1 MKRILACTM
10 LFCAMQSARSL
21 AGETVPIATPTP
33 APATQATAEPDRAGF
48 LYTYLERTSLYRD
61 TMFSIDAYKP
71 FGSRTSAI
79 RPFVDLFAND
89 DTRTGGGVVPQT
101 LNDNYAGLALGVQY
115 TNPQGLRAFA
125 QGGVTTKIGSIA
137 ATPSGGDLRGGLEYY
152 REWGG
157 ALKRQAAYGNF
168 FGDGIYY
175 SRYHDLQFYEQLE
188 IGSTPPNERHPVSV
202 FARAVLALDTH
213 PYFYGNYAELTLG
226 VRLTPF
232 GLRGP
237 AIELGGV
244 TGTYLR
250 GNLLPI
256 GVAKTYVDFRPTISY
271 GVNI

>member
-1 MKRILACTM
+1 MKYFL
-10 LFCAMQSARSL
+10 
-21 AGETVPIATPTP
+21 VPIALVVMLNAARVLAAEPATSP
-33 APATQATAEPDRAGF
+33 APSPVASAAPDRAGF
-48 LYTYLERTSLYRD
+48 LYTYLEHTSQYRD
-61 TMFSIDAYKP
+61 TVFSIDAYKP
-71 FGSRTSAI
+71 FGSPSHAV

-101 LNDNYAGLALGVQY
+101 LNDNYAGLALGLQY
-115 TNPQGLRAFA
+115 TNSAGLRAFV
-125 QGGVTTKIGSIA
+125 QGGATTKIGSIA

-157 ALKRQAAYGNF
+157 AAERKAAYGNF

-175 SRYHDLQFYEQLE
+175 SRYHDLQFYEQVE
-188 IGSTPPNERHPVSV
+188 IGSTPPLQSHPVTL
-202 FARAVLALDTH
+202 FARGVLALDTH
-213 PYFYGNYAELTLG
+213 PYFYGNYAEMTLG

-244 TGTYLR
+244 AGTYLR

-256 GVAKTYVDFRPTISY
+256 GISKTYIDFRPTISY

>member
-1 MKRILACTM
+1 MKRVLACFV
-10 LFCAMQSARSL
+10 LLVAMQGERAL
-21 AGETVPIATPTP
+21 AAEAAPVATSSP
-33 APATQATAEPDRAGF
+33 APAAQASVAPDRAGF

-61 TMFSIDAYKP
+61 TVFSVDAYKP
-71 FGSRTSAI
+71 FGSRASAV

-101 LNDNYAGLALGVQY
+101 LNDNYAGLALGMQY

-125 QGGVTTKIGSIA
+125 QAGVTTKIGSIA

-157 ALKRQAAYGNF
+157 AAKAAYGNF

-244 TGTYLR
+244 SGTYLR

-256 GVAKTYVDFRPTISY
+256 GVSKNYIDFRPTISY

>member
-1 MKRILACTM
+1 MKYFL
-10 LFCAMQSARSL
+10 
-21 AGETVPIATPTP
+21 VPIALVVMLNAARVLAAEPATSP
-33 APATQATAEPDRAGF
+33 APSPAPSPVASAAPDRAGF
-48 LYTYLERTSLYRD
+48 LYTYLEHTSQYRD
-61 TMFSIDAYKP
+61 TVFSIDAYKP
-71 FGSRTSAI
+71 FGSPSHAV

-101 LNDNYAGLALGVQY
+101 LNDNYAGLALGLQY
-115 TNPQGLRAFA
+115 TNSAGLRAFV
-125 QGGVTTKIGSIA
+125 QGGATTKIGSIA

-157 ALKRQAAYGNF
+157 AAERKAAYGNF

-175 SRYHDLQFYEQLE
+175 SRYHDLQFYEQVE
-188 IGSTPPNERHPVSV
+188 IGSTPPLQSHPVTL
-202 FARAVLALDTH
+202 FARGVLALDTH
-213 PYFYGNYAELTLG
+213 PYFYGNYAEMTLG

-244 TGTYLR
+244 AGTYLR

-256 GVAKTYVDFRPTISY
+256 GISKTYIDFRPTISY